1 MSRDDWPS
9 EDIPIPD
16 ILLPPKGGAQAPR
29 VRARNTNWKGVV
41 GIVLAVVA
49 APNLLVAASSLP
61 EGTGF
66 AVALGAVLALPLLA
80 ILAGILMARDI
91 RKGASSSRG
100 LAVAAIVVGLG
111 MSALMLIALAFVAV
125 YAADIVGG

>member
-16 ILLPPKGGAQAPR
+16 ILLPPKAGARKPS

-41 GIVLAVVA
+41 GILIAVVV
-49 APNLLVAASSLP
+49 APNLLLVTSSVSNGTLFAAAL
-61 EGTGF
+61 
-66 AVALGAVLALPLLA
+66 AVVVALPLVAVLA
-80 ILAGILMARDI
+80 GVLMARDI
-91 RKGASSSRG
+91 REGASSSRG

-111 MSALMLIALAFVAV
+111 VSTLMIIALALISV
-125 YAADIVGG
+125 YGADILGA